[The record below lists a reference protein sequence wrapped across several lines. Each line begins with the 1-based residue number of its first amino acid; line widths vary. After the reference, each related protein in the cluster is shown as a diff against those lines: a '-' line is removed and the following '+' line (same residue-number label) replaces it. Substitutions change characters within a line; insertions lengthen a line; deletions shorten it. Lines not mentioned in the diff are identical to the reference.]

1 MNSIKKN
8 SKESLKY
15 STCIDVFWVHVF
27 KKNSWRISGTINKI
41 QWKYYGNAWTF
52 PLVPIHRRGFSLFS
66 ASPSATLQLH
76 SWKTESTCISCWTL
90 FPFLMELLLSPQ
102 RRHQIFFGWKRNNSH
117 KIQIS
122 LAYTCIVFCKMCIN
136 IEI

>member
-27 KKNSWRISGTINKI
+27 LKKNSWRISGTINKI

-66 ASPSATLQLH
+66 ACPSARCSCTPGKLKVPVHVFHVELFFLS
-76 SWKTESTCISCWTL
+76 SWSYYCLRSAGIK
-90 FPFLMELLLSPQ
+90 F
-102 RRHQIFFGWKRNNSH
+102 
-117 KIQIS
+117 S
-122 LAYTCIVFCKMCIN
+122 LAGK
-136 IEI
+136 EIIHIKSKYLLHIHVLYFVKCA